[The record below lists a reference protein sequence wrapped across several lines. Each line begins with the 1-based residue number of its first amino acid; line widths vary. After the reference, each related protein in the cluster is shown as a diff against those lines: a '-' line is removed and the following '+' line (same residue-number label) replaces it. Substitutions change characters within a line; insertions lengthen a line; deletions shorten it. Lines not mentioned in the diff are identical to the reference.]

1 MRAGPLS
8 NEKVIDLLNHY
19 YIPVS
24 VSHNE
29 YVKKGSLVPA
39 EERAEKQRIIR
50 TAWSDPRAPIIRVG
64 EDATYLL
71 GTDGQ
76 VVETLFPP
84 TSIKTDPLIAFLERN
99 IKKLN
104 VQRGETLVPPSGHAL
119 APRVQPDELLLHLTA
134 RYIPA
139 SEGWGRIPAED
150 WITLRADQW
159 KKLLAPT
166 GAKAG
171 DQWAIDKDVA
181 TYLLKYFYPPTAN
194 TDLNRNSLEEMQF
207 QASVVS
213 VRDGVARVRMD
224 GKMKMKHPYFT
235 TGAGPS
241 SEVQARDADYYVRA
255 NLVGYLDTDLKGQRI
270 RSVRLVTDKGT
281 YAKAD
286 FGAALRS
293 VP

>member
-29 YVKKGSLVPA
+29 YVKKGSAVPP

-50 TAWSDPRAPIIRVG
+50 ESWSDPRAPIIRAG

-71 GTDGQ
+71 GPDGH
-76 VVETLFPP
+76 VIETLFPP
-84 TSIKTDPLIAFLERN
+84 TSIKTEPLIAFLERN

-104 VQRGETLVPPSGHAL
+104 VQRGETLVPPSPHEI

-139 SEGWGRIPAED
+139 SAGWGRIPAED
-150 WITLRADQW
+150 WITLQADQW
-159 KKLLAPT
+159 KKLLAPSD
-166 GAKAG
+166 ANAG
-171 DQWAIDKDVA
+171 HQWAIDKDVA
-181 TYLLKYFYPPTAN
+181 THLLRYFYPPTAN
-194 TDLNRNSLEEMQF
+194 TDLNRNIFEEMQL
-207 QASVVS
+207 QATVVS
-213 VRDGVARVRMD
+213 VRDGVARVRID
-224 GKMKMKHPYFT
+224 GKMKMKHPYFK
-235 TGAGPS
+235 TGTGPS
-241 SEVQARDADYYVRA
+241 NDVQARDADYYVRA
-255 NLVGYLDTDLKGQRI
+255 NLVGYVDTDLRAQRI
-270 RSVRLVTDKGT
+270 QSIRVVTDKGS

>member
-29 YVKKGSLVPA
+29 YVKKGSMVPP

-50 TAWSDPRAPIIRVG
+50 ESWSDPRAPIIRAG

-71 GTDGQ
+71 GPDGH

-84 TSIKTDPLIAFLERN
+84 TSIKTEPLIAFLERN
-99 IKKLN
+99 IKKLE
-104 VQRGETLVPPSGHAL
+104 VLRGQTVVPPFTHPI
-119 APRVQPDELLLHLTA
+119 APRMQPDEMLLHLTA

-139 SEGWGRIPAED
+139 SAGWGRIPAED
-150 WITLRADQW
+150 WITLLPDQW
-159 KKLLAPT
+159 KKLLAPVDAAV
-166 GAKAG
+166 GQ
-171 DQWAIDKDVA
+171 QWAVDKDVA
-181 TYLLKYFYPPTAN
+181 NHLLRYFYPPTAN
-194 TDLNRNSLEEMQF
+194 TDLARNTF
-207 QASVVS
+207 QELQLQATVVS
-213 VRDGVARVRMD
+213 VQDGVARVRID
-224 GKMKMKHPYFT
+224 GKMVMKHPYFT

-241 SEVQARDADYYVRA
+241 NDVQVRDADYYVRA
-255 NLVGYLDTDLKGQRI
+255 SLVGYTDTDLKGQRLQ
-270 RSVRLVTDKGT
+270 SVQIVTDRAT
-281 YAKAD
+281 YARAD

>member
-29 YVKKGSLVPA
+29 YVKKGSTVPA

-50 TAWSDPRAPIIRVG
+50 ESWSDPRAPIIRAG

-71 GTDGQ
+71 GPDGH

-84 TSIKTDPLIAFLERN
+84 TSIKTEPLIAFLERN

-104 VQRGETLVPPSGHAL
+104 VRRGETLVPPAAHEV
-119 APRVQPDELLLHLTA
+119 APRVRPDEVLLHLTA
-134 RYIPA
+134 RYLPA
-139 SEGWGRIPAED
+139 SAGWGRLPAED
-150 WITLRADQW
+150 WITLRAEQW
-159 KKLLAPT
+159 QKLLAPANARV
-166 GAKAG
+166 GQ
-171 DQWAIDKDVA
+171 QWAIDTVVA
-181 TYLLKYFYPPTAN
+181 AYLLKYVYPPTAN
-194 TDLNRNSLEEMQF
+194 TDLNRNILDEMQV
-207 QASVVS
+207 QATVVS
-213 VRDGVARVRMD
+213 VRDGVARVRID

-235 TGAGPS
+235 TGAGPA
-241 SEVQARDADYYVRA
+241 SEVQARDADYVVRA
-255 NLVGYLDTDLKGQRI
+255 NLIGYLDTDLMNQRL
-270 RSVRLVTDKGT
+270 RSVRIVTDKGT

>member
-29 YVKKGSLVPA
+29 YVKKGSTVPP

-50 TAWSDPRAPIIRVG
+50 EAWSDPRAPIIRAG

-71 GTDGQ
+71 GPDGH

-104 VQRGETLVPPSGHAL
+104 VPRGETLVPPSPPEV
-119 APRVQPDELLLHLTA
+119 APKVQPDELLLHLTA

-150 WITLRADQW
+150 WIALRADQW
-159 KKLLAPT
+159 KKLLAPADAQV
-166 GAKAG
+166 GE
-171 DQWAIDKDVA
+171 QWPIDNDVA
-181 TYLLKYFYPPTAN
+181 TYLLKNFYPPTAN
-194 TDLNRNSLEEMQF
+194 TDLNRNVLEEVQF
-207 QASVVS
+207 QGTVVS
-213 VRDGVARVRMD
+213 VQDGVARVRID
-224 GKMKMKHPYFT
+224 GKMIMKHPYFT
-235 TGAGPS
+235 TGRGPS
-241 SEVQARDADYYVRA
+241 NDVQEKDADYVVRA
-255 NLVGYLDTDLKGQRI
+255 NLIGYIDTDLKGHRI
-270 RSVRLVTDKGT
+270 QSVRIVTDKGT
-281 YAKAD
+281 YAKAN